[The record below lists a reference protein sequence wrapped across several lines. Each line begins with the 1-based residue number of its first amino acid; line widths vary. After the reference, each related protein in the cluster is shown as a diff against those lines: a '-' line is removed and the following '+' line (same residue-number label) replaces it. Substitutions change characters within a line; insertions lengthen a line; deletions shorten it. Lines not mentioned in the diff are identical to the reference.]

1 MTECPWCTVE
11 FAPARRGAYAKRF
24 CSAGCRNQFNS
35 AKRKFID
42 ALMSDGDR
50 VIREWNAV
58 STSCTTAGVPPE
70 PSGVGRGAMNTLR
83 VAATEFGR

>member
-58 STSCTTAGVPPE
+58 SASCTTHRDAIRA
-70 PSGVGRGAMNTLR
+70 SGVGG
-83 VAATEFGR
+83 